1 MLKVVPMSKPAE
13 QERVCL
19 ISGLSYDKSQFSYA
33 VYEDEKVCG
42 AAQFYIKE
50 NIGYISD
57 LRIVDESDTE
67 KTMLLGRSVL
77 NFLDL
82 HGIEEVYFEK
92 DGEYYNKAAKI
103 IGFRDKNGKKYAYLP
118 GMFTSKVH

>member
-1 MLKVVPMSKPAE
+1 MLKVIPMSKAAE

-19 ISGLSYDKSQFSYA
+19 ISGLKYDRSLFAYA
-33 VYEDEKVCG
+33 VYADDKVCG

-57 LRIVDESDTE
+57 LKTVDENDSE
-67 KTMLLGRSVL
+67 LVMLLGRSVL

-92 DGEYYNKAAKI
+92 NGGYYENAAKI
-103 IGFRDKNGKKYAYLP
+103 IGFSIKNGNKYAYLP
-118 GMFTSKVH
+118 GMFTSQGH